1 MFNGN
6 WAELKILTSI
16 ATTTATHR
24 SSIQSQK
31 AEACQLKSVD
41 VVVVPHSGLGHY
53 RVGLLRAGRHPAR
66 FQQEQR
72 AVSV

>member
-1 MFNGN
+1 VARRFGVHVDDHEQLG
-6 WAELKILTSI
+6 AELQDRQ
-16 ATTTATHR
+16 AHQQA
-24 SSIQSQK
+24 QK

-41 VVVVPHSGLGHY
+41 VIVVPHSGLDQY
-53 RVGLLRAGRHPAR
+53 RVDLLRAGRHPAR